1 MRNKSKQRWRR
12 ECRPLPSHQT
22 HKPRGG
28 SAPHPN
34 CEGSGPALQ
43 SFLKGWA
50 EGDIMLPF
58 HRNLELLQEVS
69 NVTETRLSF
78 LTAAPW
84 DINRCLY
91 SILWSTKFIQSPS
104 CTPGQDRLG
113 TLVSLSICN
122 RKANVMSHLCCL
134 LLKCQDC
141 PFD

>member
-69 NVTETRLSF
+69 NVTENEAVIPYCSTLGHKPMPLLNPMEHKVHAKPQLHTRTGQTGHIGFLKYLQQRGQRDVSFVLSS
-78 LTAAPW
+78 A
-84 DINRCLY
+84 
-91 SILWSTKFIQSPS
+91 QM
-104 CTPGQDRLG
+104 PGL
-113 TLVSLSICN
+113 SL
-122 RKANVMSHLCCL
+122 
-134 LLKCQDC
+134 
-141 PFD
+141 